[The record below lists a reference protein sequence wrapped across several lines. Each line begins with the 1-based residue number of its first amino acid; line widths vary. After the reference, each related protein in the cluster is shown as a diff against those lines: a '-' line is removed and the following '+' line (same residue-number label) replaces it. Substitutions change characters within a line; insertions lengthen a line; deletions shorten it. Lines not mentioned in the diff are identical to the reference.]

1 MLASHGPF
9 DPVLMDAQMPFM
21 DGFECIRQIR
31 AWEQAR
37 TLDGHASLKV
47 PPGTQHGDRRVMQGR
62 GVRAPDG
69 SGTGHQFIHF
79 EVRIPRALSPSQRQ
93 LIETY
98 GEGEEEMDE
107 DERTRRNAGRR

>member
-1 MLASHGPF
+1 MREHDVF
-9 DPVLMDAQMPFM
+9 ER
-21 DGFECIRQIR
+21 DGFDLHVRVRLTLAEAVLGTRVSIP
-31 AWEQAR
+31 

>member
-1 MLASHGPF
+1 MLGTRVSIP
-9 DPVLMDAQMPFM
+9 
-21 DGFECIRQIR
+21 
-31 AWEQAR
+31 

>member
-1 MLASHGPF
+1 MPAALQKGDTLPSIRVTQINTGAGAVRAVASKLLAASFQRMKGTAP
-9 DPVLMDAQMPFM
+9 PAQ
-21 DGFECIRQIR
+21 
-31 AWEQAR
+31 
-37 TLDGHASLKV
+37 
-47 PPGTQHGDRRVMQGR
+47 QGR